1 MHELHSADTQYVLEH
16 PQPGWTGAVGY
27 VTKKMLQERLPPG
40 GPHGGKIL
48 LCGPPGMTK
57 AVKGALKDLG
67 YEVPRRPSVLED
79 DIFVF

>member
-1 MHELHSADTQYVLEH
+1 M
-16 PQPGWTGAVGY
+16 GY
-27 VTKKMLQERLPPG
+27 VTRQMIEERLPPG
-40 GPHGGKIL
+40 GHSDGKVL

-57 AVKGALKDLG
+57 AVKGALGELG